1 MFKKSI
7 IALFAIMLTVSFVSF
22 SPVAKAQGCS
32 EEGADSAF
40 AYSRCLRRSNGASAE
55 EIRTCSTIS

>member
-7 IALFAIMLTVSFVSF
+7 IALFAIMLTVSFASF
-22 SPVAKAQGCS
+22 APVAKAQGCT

-40 AYSRCLRRSNGASAE
+40 AMPRC
-55 EIRTCSTIS
+55 

>member
-7 IALFAIMLTVSFVSF
+7 VAFLAIVLTVSFASF
-22 SPVAKAQGCS
+22 SPVAKAQGCT

-40 AYSRCLRRSNGASAE
+40 AISRC
-55 EIRTCSTIS
+55 